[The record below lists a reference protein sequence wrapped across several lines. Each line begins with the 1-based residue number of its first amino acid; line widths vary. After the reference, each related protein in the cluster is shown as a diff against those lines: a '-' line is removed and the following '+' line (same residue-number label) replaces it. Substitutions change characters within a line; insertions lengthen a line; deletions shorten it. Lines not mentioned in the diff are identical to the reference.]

1 MSSKNRN
8 TLDIRKGQFFNNP
21 PSLYVKGSK
30 EEGRSGTR
38 LSKPI
43 SASIGPWIFPSKD
56 SVETSGSFLPPP
68 VSRRSIT
75 TVLYL
80 SGGGHRDRLSTS
92 NQRRVEDKRAKKS
105 WSKNRGGDAGLLLF
119 SIRYF
124 KRKQIV
130 LLLLLLRSSSPSQI
144 NPRSSQY
151 AVFPT
156 FGLLSRR
163 STRQLGLLRVRS
175 MKIKLGLVFFSFF
188 RFFFARSCDRFSL
201 EGWIISGWTFG
212 VVHGDME
219 CERKGEGV
227 KWRWWV
233 VAAVGKVCK
242 LFGRVGDGV

>member
-130 LLLLLLRSSSPSQI
+130 LLLLLRSSSPSQI

-175 MKIKLGLVFFSFF
+175 MKIKLGLFFFFFLSFF
-188 RFFFARSCDRFSL
+188 LREVVRSIF
-201 EGWIISGWTFG
+201 
-212 VVHGDME
+212 
-219 CERKGEGV
+219 
-227 KWRWWV
+227 
-233 VAAVGKVCK
+233 
-242 LFGRVGDGV
+242 FGRLNNIGVNFWGGTRRYGVWKEGRGCKVAVMGSCGSWESM

>member
-1 MSSKNRN
+1 MISKNRK

-105 WSKNRGGDAGLLLF
+105 WSKNRGDAGLLLF

-130 LLLLLLRSSSPSQI
+130 LLLLLRSSPPSQI

-175 MKIKLGLVFFSFF
+175 MKIKLGLVFFYFF

-201 EGWIISGWTFG
+201 GG
-212 VVHGDME
+212 
-219 CERKGEGV
+219 
-227 KWRWWV
+227 
-233 VAAVGKVCK
+233 
-242 LFGRVGDGV
+242 